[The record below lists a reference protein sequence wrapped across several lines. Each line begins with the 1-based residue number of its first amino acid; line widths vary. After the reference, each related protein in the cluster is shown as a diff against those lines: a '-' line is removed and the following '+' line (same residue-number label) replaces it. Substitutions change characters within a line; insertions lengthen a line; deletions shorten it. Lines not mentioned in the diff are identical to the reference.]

1 MQPMLLKPGEASAEK
16 QSALDGGVNQDS
28 HPRDAAPK
36 SAAQES
42 PMPSDEGKRPEA
54 ARSGYPKPEVKQ
66 DGSPLRM
73 K

>member
-1 MQPMLLKPGEASAEK
+1 MQPMPLKPGEASAEK
-16 QSALDGGVNQDS
+16 QSASDERVNQDS

-42 PMPSDEGKRPEA
+42 PMLSDEGKSLEA
-54 ARSGYPKPEVKQ
+54 ARSGYRKPEVKQ
-66 DGSPLRM
+66 DGSSLRM

>member
-1 MQPMLLKPGEASAEK
+1 MQPMPLKSGEASAEK
-16 QSALDGGVNQDS
+16 QSASDGRVNQDF

-42 PMPSDEGKRPEA
+42 PTPIEEGKRPEA
-54 ARSGYPKPEVKQ
+54 TRSGYPKPEVKQ
-66 DGSPLRM
+66 DGSSLRM